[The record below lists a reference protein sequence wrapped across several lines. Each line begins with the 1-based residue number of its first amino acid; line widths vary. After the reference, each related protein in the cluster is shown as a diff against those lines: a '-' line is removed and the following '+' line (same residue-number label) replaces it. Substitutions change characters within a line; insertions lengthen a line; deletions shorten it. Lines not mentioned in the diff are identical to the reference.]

1 MRGHTCSGGWRVAAL
16 LLGASWL
23 VTLAVACGGGDD
35 AVAPAPSAAHAA
47 GGSTRAEAGAGVG
60 AGTLAPQALAL
71 VLAPALAPAH
81 HAAAMP
87 AAPLQPCADA
97 PRQALRVA
105 AVPAHLRP
113 PVVQDHGL
121 SDEALKSPLGDQG
134 ASAAGVQLADPFDT
148 Q

>member
-1 MRGHTCSGGWRVAAL
+1 MRGHTCSGGWRALAL

-35 AVAPAPSAAHAA
+35 AATPVPSAAQAA
-47 GGSTRAEAGAGVG
+47 AGSTRAGAGAVVG

-71 VLAPALAPAH
+71 ALANQ
-81 HAAAMP
+81 AAAMP
-87 AAPLQPCADA
+87 SAPLQPCADG
-97 PRQALRVA
+97 PRQVATVA

-113 PVVQDHGL
+113 PAEQDHGL
-121 SDEALKSPLGDQG
+121 SDEALKLPLGDQG
-134 ASAAGVQLADPFDT
+134 ASAAGVQPADPFDT